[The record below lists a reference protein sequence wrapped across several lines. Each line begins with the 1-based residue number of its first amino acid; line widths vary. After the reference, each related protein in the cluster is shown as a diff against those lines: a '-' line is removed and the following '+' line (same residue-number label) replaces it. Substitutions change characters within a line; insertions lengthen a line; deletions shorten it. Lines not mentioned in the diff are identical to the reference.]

1 MERRLAARNIEMFEQ
16 EQGWRGKMASRDRPL
31 FNLEKQLPARNMVML
46 NIDLMYRSVAR
57 NVNMLD
63 ISIEKR
69 DLEEAKAVQLKRKTE
84 YKEDVKRIQ

>member
-1 MERRLAARNIEMFEQ
+1 
-16 EQGWRGKMASRDRPL
+16 MASRDTVQPR
-31 FNLEKQLPARNMVML
+31 EALPARNMVML

-69 DLEEAKAVQLKRKTE
+69 DLEEVKAVQLKRKVE